1 MNFFSSIGS
10 LKKED
15 LKKKMSGFTLVELIV
30 VITILAILGTIG
42 FISVQ
47 GYTSSARESGR
58 LSDLTNLQK
67 MFEVALVR
75 NEYIPPPDASSIT
88 LYASG
93 AIIGY
98 QGYA

>member
-1 MNFFSSIGS
+1 MFQFKNLLIKTRPGY
-10 LKKED
+10 
-15 LKKKMSGFTLVELIV
+15 TLVELIV

-47 GYTSSARESGR
+47 GYSTLARDSGR
-58 LSDLTNLQK
+58 LSDLTNLEK
-67 MFEVALVR
+67 MFEVRLTQNGYV
-75 NEYIPPPDASSIT
+75 PPPDASSIT